1 MRRKPLLLLLAL
13 VVVVVIVVVYLLGTP
28 EAPIVEKSPP
38 PPAVKPPSPLQA
50 DAEGSYVPG
59 YQFSVNQFRF
69 TGVHPP
75 SGCICHVCA
84 HALRYGRVGGLPRGP
99 HQARDR
105 APPVRRPPGGHG
117 DGRRQ
122 VPHSIRDEPTR
133 CRGPHRRRDGSR
145 WERRGLVPR
154 AGFVPMAARQ
164 IVRSVACS
172 AYKAIT
178 FSSYRR
184 PGD

>member
-38 PPAVKPPSPLQA
+38 PPA
-50 DAEGSYVPG
+50 G
-59 YQFSVNQFRF
+59 
-69 TGVHPP
+69 
-75 SGCICHVCA
+75 
-84 HALRYGRVGGLPRGP
+84 
-99 HQARDR
+99 
-105 APPVRRPPGGHG
+105 RPPGGHG